1 VGHAAASE
9 RPEREDAEVARTNDD
24 QVGDLTGRQRQVLS
38 ALRRLHERAAFAPTL
53 RELGAEVGL
62 SSTSSV
68 HAHVRVLE
76 ARGLV
81 ERSPGQPRTLHPTVP

>member
-1 VGHAAASE
+1 VRHAVAS
-9 RPEREDAEVARTNDD
+9 EREDAEVGRTIDD
-24 QVGDLTGRQRQVLS
+24 EVVDLTRRQRQVLA
-38 ALRRLHERAAFAPTL
+38 ALRRMHEGAGFAPTL

-81 ERSPGQPRTLHPTVP
+81 ERNPGQPRTLRPTVS